1 MKPAKTPDGSQHPA
15 KPLDRQQFPAQAQ
28 TDATANRQQVRDTAP
43 PVHAPRESKRP
54 QERSS
59 KPRTGG

>member
-1 MKPAKTPDGSQHPA
+1 MKPAKIPNGSQHPA
-15 KPLDRQQFPAQAQ
+15 KPLDPQQFPAQAQ
-28 TDATANRQQVRDTAP
+28 TDATATREQVRQTAP

-59 KPRTGG
+59 KPRSGG

>member
-1 MKPAKTPDGSQHPA
+1 MKPTKTPNGSQHPA

>member
-1 MKPAKTPDGSQHPA
+1 MKPAKTPDESQHPA
-15 KPLDRQQFPAQAQ
+15 KPLSPQRLPAQAQ
-28 TDATANRQQVRDTAP
+28 TDATLNREQVRETAL

-54 QERSS
+54 QERSN

>member
-1 MKPAKTPDGSQHPA
+1 MKHPKNPAAPQEQA
-15 KPLDRQQFPAQAQ
+15 KPLNARQFPTRAQ
-28 TDATANRQQVRDTAP
+28 TDATATREQVRDTAP

-59 KPRTGG
+59 KGRTGG

>member
-1 MKPAKTPDGSQHPA
+1 MKPAKIPNVSQHPA
-15 KPLDRQQFPAQAQ
+15 KPLDRQRFPAQAQ

>member
-1 MKPAKTPDGSQHPA
+1 MKPAKTPNGSQQPA
-15 KPLDRQQFPAQAQ
+15 TPLNPHRFPAQAQ
-28 TDATANRQQVRDTAP
+28 TDATPNREQVRDTAP

>member
-1 MKPAKTPDGSQHPA
+1 MKPAKTPDGSQHSA
-15 KPLDRQQFPAQAQ
+15 KLLDHKQFPAQAQ

-54 QERSS
+54 QERSN